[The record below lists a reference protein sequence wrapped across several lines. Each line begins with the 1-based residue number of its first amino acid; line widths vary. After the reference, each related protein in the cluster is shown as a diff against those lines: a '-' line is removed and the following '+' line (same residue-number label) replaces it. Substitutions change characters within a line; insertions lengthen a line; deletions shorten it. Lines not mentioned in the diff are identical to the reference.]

1 MPSVL
6 TRATV
11 NKMEITVER
20 HEQGDNSTLGRLYIN
35 GEFEC
40 FTLED
45 ERRTVKVPGET
56 AIPSG
61 TYTILPRAEG
71 GMHPKYA
78 ARYGDLHVGMAWLQD
93 VPDFNFVYIHTG
105 NREDQTEGCILVG
118 QGFQP
123 AHKGVNNYIV
133 TGSRNAYV
141 PLYTQIAEAWER
153 NEEVVIAITYDV
165 PSPPGADDDG
175 G

>member
-1 MPSVL
+1 M
-6 TRATV
+6 
-11 NKMEITVER
+11 NITVER
-20 HEQGDNSTLGRLYIN
+20 HQQGDNSTLGRLYVD

-45 ERRTVKVPGET
+45 ERREVKVSGET

-61 TYTILPRAEG
+61 TYTILPRTEG

-78 ARYGDLHVGMAWLQD
+78 ERYGDLHVGMAWLQD

-105 NREDQTEGCILVG
+105 NREDQTEGCLLVG

-123 AHKGVNNYIV
+123 THEGENNYIV

-141 PLYTQIAEAWER
+141 PLYTEIAAAWER
-153 NEEVVIAITYDV
+153 EEEVLITITYA
-165 PSPPGADDDG
+165 SPPQESGDEVS
-175 G
+175 